1 MTVYCRSDDCKWF
14 EEGCCTANFIS
25 ISEYNECEDYESYLD
40 TEEWQKPFWK
50 RLKDSETQKIYRV
63 RFYGKEI
70 DVNGRKFFVETKS
83 YYALATDAI
92 TGYGACKQGDLEE
105 RFEKI
110 MQAVEKLDIPPLE
123 SLPEGLFVEGTRRI
137 FPKEGEQK

>member
-1 MTVYCRSDDCKWF
+1 MKARCRTEDCKYF
-14 EEGCCTANFIS
+14 EKGYCTADIIS
-25 ISEYNECEDYESYLD
+25 ISEDYECENYECYLD
-40 TEEWQKPFWK
+40 TKEWQKPFWK

-70 DVNGRKFFVETKS
+70 DVNGRKFFVQSKS

-92 TGYGACKQGDLEE
+92 TGYGAGNQGELEK
-105 RFEKI
+105 RFEEI
-110 MQAVEKLDIPPLE
+110 MQAVENLDIPPLE
-123 SLPEGLFVEGTRRI
+123 SLPEGLYVEGTRRI